1 MTEIPDGLFDHIVS
15 WAEVHRD
22 SKYLVRKL
30 MPHGP
35 WKGVI
40 ALTRGGLVPAAI
52 IAREMDI
59 RIVDTLSIPT
69 YDDQLKGTLKVFKAP
84 NQAISEQGEGWLLID
99 DLVDTGTT
107 AKEALRLLPKVHFST
122 VYAKP
127 QGLSYVNTY
136 SHDVE
141 QDVWVFF
148 PWDTEPQYIEPLA
161 DTSKSIDQ
169 KTAPSTLKNHHER
182 TRSF

>member
-1 MTEIPDGLFDHIVS
+1 MTETPDGLFDHIVS
-15 WAEVHRD
+15 WAEVHRN

-35 WKGVI
+35 WKDVI
-40 ALTRGGLVPAAI
+40 AVTRGGLVPAAI

-59 RIVDTLSIPT
+59 RIVDTLCITT
-69 YDDQLKGTLKVFKAP
+69 YDDQLKGTLEVLKVP
-84 NQAISEQGEGWLLID
+84 DQAISEHGKDWLLID

-107 AKEALRLLPKVHFST
+107 AKKALQLLPKAYCPT
-122 VYAKP
+122 VYAKL
-127 QGLSYVNTY
+127 QGLLYVNTY
-136 SHDVE
+136 FHDVE

-161 DTSKSIDQ
+161 DTSKSTDQ
-169 KTAPSTLKNHHER
+169 KNSPPQP
-182 TRSF
+182 